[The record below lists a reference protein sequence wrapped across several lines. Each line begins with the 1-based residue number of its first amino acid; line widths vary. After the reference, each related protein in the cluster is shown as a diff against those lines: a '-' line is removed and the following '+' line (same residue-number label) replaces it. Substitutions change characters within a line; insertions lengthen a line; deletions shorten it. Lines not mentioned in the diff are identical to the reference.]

1 MGGTEGFKRFRREG
15 KLRFRGNYEVWAPC
29 PSLIVRARVKD
40 EHTRDSMKI
49 RLNLAKF
56 AILQDE
62 GVKIGRVTAPTYSVQ
77 NEKVEIFNVIM
88 EIKKSFG

>member
-1 MGGTEGFKRFRREG
+1 MALMGGTEGFKRFRREG
-15 KLRFRGNYEVWAPC
+15 KLRFRGNYEVWALC

-77 NEKVEIFNVIM
+77 NEKVEIF
-88 EIKKSFG
+88 